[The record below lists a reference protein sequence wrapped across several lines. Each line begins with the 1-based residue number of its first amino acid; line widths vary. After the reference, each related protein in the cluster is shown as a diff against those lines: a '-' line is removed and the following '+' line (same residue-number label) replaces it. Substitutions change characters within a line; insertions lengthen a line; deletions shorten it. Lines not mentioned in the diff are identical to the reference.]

1 MVLENIQI
9 IEALLFASDTPLSI
23 KKIKEII
30 EDINAGEIKK
40 LIVRLNDSYESK
52 KSPLQVIEIAEG
64 YQIVTRKEYANWIGK
79 LFQSRS
85 AQRLTKRALEAL
97 AIVAYKQPIT
107 KLEIEN
113 IRGVNSDAVTRTLIE
128 RNLITVVGREK
139 APGTPLLYG
148 TTKFFLE
155 FFGLHDLTHL
165 PKLKEI
171 DELLK
176 NDDQF
181 LESIDQVALEQLHPE
196 VLGISTMSNEEMI
209 ENEVV
214 DVEPEDTTENH
225 PADEGEFAQKTK
237 DTGTSDDA
245 AE

>member
-1 MVLENIQI
+1 MVLDTIQI
-9 IEALLFASDTPLSI
+9 IEALLFASDTPLSP
-23 KKIKEII
+23 KKIREII
-30 EDINAGEIKK
+30 EDVSTGEIKH
-40 LIVRLNDSYESK
+40 IITRINDAYDSR
-52 KSPLQVIEIAEG
+52 KSPLQIIEIAEG
-64 YQIVTRKEYANWIGK
+64 YQIVTRKEYANWISK
-79 LFQSRS
+79 LYQSRS

-113 IRGVNSDAVTRTLIE
+113 IRGVNSDAVIRTLIE

-155 FFGLHDLTHL
+155 YFGLRDLSHL

-181 LESIDQVALEQLHPE
+181 LESIDQVALGQLHPE
-196 VLGISTMSNEEMI
+196 VFGLATMDAEEFQ
-209 ENEVV
+209 ESGNVRQ
-214 DVEPEDTTENH
+214 EPEYTPEEPPARAEDT
-225 PADEGEFAQKTK
+225 EGKTK
-237 DTGTSDDA
+237 DVTTGDDA
-245 AE
+245 SE